1 MPLSLKAEVLL
12 YCKSYEN
19 LYECAINCVIPSS
32 PIPSSPPP
40 SPTRYSTRSCPLCI
54 QQVNDTEESIGMIR
68 EQINALPVGS
78 GSGIGN
84 TSRDLSFLNREEEFG
99 HLIMVGK
106 WPLPHIVVGG
116 GPLPLIVVGE

>member
-1 MPLSLKAEVLL
+1 
-12 YCKSYEN
+12 
-19 LYECAINCVIPSS
+19 
-32 PIPSSPPP
+32 
-40 SPTRYSTRSCPLCI
+40 
-54 QQVNDTEESIGMIR
+54 MIR

-106 WPLPHIVVGG
+106 WPLPHIILWLVGSPSPLLWLVS
-116 GPLPLIVVGE
+116 GPSPLLQLVGSPTPLLWLGSTPSPLIMITQ